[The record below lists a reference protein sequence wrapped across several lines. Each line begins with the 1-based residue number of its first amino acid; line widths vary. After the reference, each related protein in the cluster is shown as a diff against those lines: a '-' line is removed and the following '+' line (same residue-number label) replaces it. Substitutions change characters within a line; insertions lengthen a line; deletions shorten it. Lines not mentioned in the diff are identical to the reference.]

1 MRNAPLSGELHWGEP
16 SLTVAPIK
24 CTTPAPLH
32 SPLQSPLHPLLH
44 SLLHYAAPNEPC
56 TGKQS
61 ERQQSTRVSIQKLG
75 GTHYIALDVEMCPF

>member
-75 GTHYIALDVEMCPF
+75 GTYYIALDVEMCPF